1 MIRYFFSFCFSK
13 IVVVYT
19 VLVKLF
25 TITLVHKHARDSLLG
40 YKVRAFLSMHIGSVC
55 NSRSCVCARRET
67 LCED

>member
-1 MIRYFFSFCFSK
+1 MIRYFFSSCFSK

-25 TITLVHKHARDSLLG
+25 TITLAHKHARDSLLG
-40 YKVRAFLSMHIGSVC
+40 YKVRACLMHIGSVC